1 MTGWFTKRKRLK
13 QIQNLEALLVEALIP
28 FHPDMGNIYKNAKL
42 CEVYPVV
49 SSQSFI
55 QLQHEINKPHLDK
68 NRKNNKSFSIF
79 SGVQIKRK
87 NFTDYVEIPIEITWD
102 LISKIYIDKPND
114 FWKFYEV
121 DTLKIVNF
129 GKTEIPILNDDEEKL
144 RKILSSVEQNQSQK
158 IVIEDTFEIE
168 LNGKIFYAIVDM
180 EDGNYIVVNK
190 KGQVFRLNHDSNEQI
205 RIIGKSINNFLIEFS
220 GRKEDLEKHFED

>member
-1 MTGWFTKRKRLK
+1 MTGWLTKRKRLK
-13 QIQNLEALLVEALIP
+13 QIQNLEALLVKALIP
-28 FHPDMGNIYKNAKL
+28 FHPDMGNTYKNAKL

-55 QLQHEINKPHLDK
+55 QLQHEITKLHLDK
-68 NRKNNKSFSIF
+68 NRKNYKNFSIL
-79 SGVQIKRK
+79 SGVQIQRK
-87 NFTDYVEIPIEITWD
+87 NFTDYVEIPIEVTWD

-129 GKTEIPILNDDEEKL
+129 GKTEIPILNEDEENL
-144 RKILSSVEQNQSQK
+144 RKILSSVEQNQFQK

-205 RIIGKSINNFLIEFS
+205 RIIGKSINNFLFEFS